1 MASRERA
8 LRRERRLAEAAARRE
23 AADRRQRRRQRLRRL
38 RPRLPDR
45 RTGKLYLRRSRA
57 ERAGITMSTLLA
69 LLLVWYLV
77 PEVPLRIGLTAL
89 ILLGLP
95 AFVILA
101 LDRRT

>member
-8 LRRERRLAEAAARRE
+8 LRRERRLAEAAARR
-23 AADRRQRRRQRLRRL
+23 AAAERRERRRQRLRRL

-45 RTGKLYLRRSRA
+45 RTGRWHVRRSRS
-57 ERAGITMSTLLA
+57 ERAGITVLTVLA
-69 LLLVWYLV
+69 IIVVWYVV
-77 PEVPLRIGLTAL
+77 PDMSLRIGLTAL